1 MGVIDFFHHRRPPVA
16 MYPPVAAFA
25 PIRRIQ
31 AGVGWMTATACIMIL
46 AVVSA
51 LGQGIGPRVLFETGF
66 ESFEGYSTEKD
77 LVGQNGWISFGTAGN
92 GVLASGTPGFSGQ
105 AAYIGFMASPSND
118 FFNIFRPVNLT
129 PTGSDLPVVQ
139 FTVSF
144 QIEDSTTNQPNFD
157 DFRWSVYNT
166 KDERLFTLDF
176 ANEERLISYL
186 LDDDKGFRATG
197 LAFRNA
203 EPYDLAV
210 TINFS
215 RNLWSATINGAVL
228 VSSEP
233 ITTRNTKLDLADIDA
248 VWAIR
253 TAGKPG
259 DNFMIFDDYKITAQ
273 AVWTIPPVVE
283 AMGILDGRQFLI
295 RVLGEPGVFYALEA
309 TTDFFQWGEINRK
322 IAQSP
327 GGIAEFTDPLVA
339 GRPARA
345 FRARAIPPNP

>member
-1 MGVIDFFHHRRPPVA
+1 MYFPV
-16 MYPPVAAFA
+16 PEFA
-25 PIRRIQ
+25 PPRQIWLG
-31 AGVGWMTATACIMIL
+31 AGWMMAGLCILIF
-46 AVVSA
+46 AAVSA
-51 LGQGIGPRVLFETGF
+51 IGQGIAPRVLFETGF
-66 ESFEGYSTEKD
+66 EAFEGYSAEKD
-77 LVGQNGWISFGTAGN
+77 LVGQNGWTSFGTAGN
-92 GVLASGTPGFSGQ
+92 GVFAAGTPGFSGQ
-105 AAYIGFMASPSND
+105 AAYIGFNASPSND
-118 FFNIFRPVNLT
+118 FFNIFRPLNLT

-139 FTVSF
+139 FTVSL
-144 QIEDSTTNQPNFD
+144 QIEDSTTNHMNFD

-186 LDDDKGFRATG
+186 LDDEKGFHATG
-197 LAFRNA
+197 LSFRNG

-215 RNLWSATINGAVL
+215 RNLWSATINGATL
-228 VSSEP
+228 VSSAP
-233 ITTRNTKLDLADIDA
+233 ITTRNAKLDLADIDA

-253 TAGKPG
+253 TAGSPG

-283 AMGILDGRQFLI
+283 ARGILDGTQFLL
-295 RVLGEPGVFYALEA
+295 RVYGEPGVIYAMEA
-309 TTDFFQWGEINRK
+309 TTDFFQWSEINRK
-322 IAQSP
+322 VAQSP
-327 GGIAEFTDPLVA
+327 GGVAEFMDPLVA